1 MNRSTGRS
9 ARADDGPTPTG
20 GSTTAASAASIAG
33 LLKLAELGE
42 IDRDERVVCICT
54 GHVLK
59 DPDTIIKSF
68 GKVHQAKADLVS
80 VKACMSA
87 KD

>member
-1 MNRSTGRS
+1 M
-9 ARADDGPTPTG
+9 
-20 GSTTAASAASIAG
+20 
-33 LLKLAELGE
+33 LKLAEMGE
-42 IDRDERVVCICT
+42 IDKDERVVCICT

-68 GKVHQAKADLVS
+68 GKVHQAKADLAS
-80 VKACMSA
+80 VKACISA